1 MKLIALL
8 ILFVSNGVVGFGQTD
23 RLAAK
28 AQYAREAMNEGR
40 FADAIPIYQD
50 LIKALPG
57 QPGLKMN
64 LGIAHFMA
72 GQYRESIRQLD
83 PVVRANPELTEAL
96 LFLGASQHQ
105 LGNLASAVPP
115 LRRYVQKKG
124 ADPRGRQLLADS
136 LFTLQ
141 RFEEAAGQFE
151 ALGKLEPENPKVW
164 YGLGRSYEGLAARA
178 FEKLEKLAPESA
190 YWFALIAATR
200 SAQNQYRS
208 AFFFYRKAL
217 EKQPKMRGVHVAL
230 SHVYRSAGHPEWAA
244 QEEQKELALG
254 LPDCVAERIVCD
266 FLAGRFK
273 AVLDGVKEQQTP
285 QSHYWRSQAYNQL
298 AIDSLSRLAQL
309 PPSFEL
315 HEVMAE
321 IHRNQGRHVES
332 IKEWKKALA
341 LSPGNPLARKEL
353 AVSLLL
359 TQDYETA
366 KPLVESLLKENPR
379 SAQLN
384 YLSGDILLNQQRP
397 GEAVPFLRKAVEY
410 DPGLSPAHASLGR
423 AYITVGEAAKAISHL
438 KSALVLDQDGSLHYQ
453 LARAYRST
461 GQGELAGQMLQK
473 YQEIQKSVEQEKA
486 RLEQEARITPP

>member
-1 MKLIALL
+1 MRLVA
-8 ILFVSNGVVGFGQTD
+8 LFVLFFSNGVVGFGQPD
-23 RLAAK
+23 KLAAK
-28 AQYAREAMNEGR
+28 SQHAREAMSEGR
-40 FADAIPIYQD
+40 FGDAIPIYQD
-50 LIKALPG
+50 LIKVLPG

-64 LGIAHFMA
+64 LGIAHYMA

-83 PVVRANPELTEAL
+83 PVVRTNPELTEAL
-96 LFLGASQHQ
+96 LFLGASQYQ
-105 LGNLASAVPP
+105 LGNAASAIPP
-115 LRRYVQKKG
+115 LRRYVQKRSE
-124 ADPRGRQLLADS
+124 DPRGRQLLGDS
-136 LFTLQ
+136 LSVVQ
-141 RFEEAAGQFE
+141 RFEEAAAQFE
-151 ALGKLEPENPKVW
+151 ALGKIEPENPRAW

-178 FEKLEKLAPESA
+178 FERLEKLAPESA
-190 YWFALIAATR
+190 YGFALIAATR
-200 SAQNQYRS
+200 AAQNQYRS

-230 SHVYRSAGHPEWAA
+230 SQVYRKAGHPEWAA
-244 QEEQKELALG
+244 QEEQKEIELG
-254 LPDCVAERIVCD
+254 LPDCVAEKIVCD

-273 AVLDGVKEQQTP
+273 QVLDVVKREQTP
-285 QSHYWRSQAYNQL
+285 QSYYWRSQACNQL
-298 AIDSLSRLAQL
+298 ALDSLSRLAQL

-332 IKEWKKALA
+332 VKEWKKALA
-341 LSPGNPLARKEL
+341 LSPDNPLARKEL

-359 TQDYETA
+359 TQDYESA

-384 YLSGDILLNQQRP
+384 YLAGDILLNQQRP
-397 GEAVPFLRKAVEY
+397 GEAVPLLRKAVEY

-423 AYITVGEAAKAISHL
+423 AYITVGEAAKAIPHL

-461 GQGELAGQMLQK
+461 GAVELAGQMLQK
-473 YQEIQKSVEQEKA
+473 YQEIQKSVEEEKH